1 MSTVYA
7 LPSDSAAR
15 DRIRHGLGESLLVEA
30 SAGTGKTTEMVARM
44 VNVLRSGVTK
54 IDQLAAVTFTHKA
67 AGEMK
72 LRLRQELDRARGNS
86 EGGDRAHLEHALQH
100 LEEASIG
107 TIHAFCAQILRE
119 RPVEARVDPAFAEIT
134 DYQRDRLYSRA
145 FRGWIQDRLQEDS
158 PGVRRALSR
167 LAWTKRGDRSPLDDL
182 RYAAIQLVEWRDFTA
197 PWTRVPF
204 DRHGAID
211 QIVGHVLAVGPKL
224 NQNFAVVRELA
235 TGIARAD
242 DISRR
247 DYDALEAQL
256 VKLHRDLIYNKR
268 KGVEDLMA
276 ALTTF
281 KTCADADLAAELKEE
296 LAGFVDRYEDL
307 KRQSG
312 QLDFLDQLL
321 LTRDLI
327 RDNLQVRTY
336 LQQRFSHIFVDE
348 FQDTDPL
355 QAEIILLLAA
365 DDPQQKDW
373 MRARPVDGK
382 LFVVGDPKQSIYKFR
397 RADVLLY
404 QKLRHNLIGC
414 GVGVVQLTRSF
425 RSVRPLQEFV
435 NAAFAPEMNGDET
448 AGQASYAPLLQ
459 GEPHDAI
466 QPAVMA
472 LPVPK
477 IYGFRDVSRKVVAE
491 SEPDVIVAF
500 TDWLL
505 KQSGWTVRDPENK
518 HQRVPIRERHICLLF
533 RRLTN
538 FGVDI
543 SREYTRRFE
552 ARGISHLLVG
562 SKSFHRREEIESL
575 RAALTAIEWPDDEL
589 ALYATLRGSLFAISD
604 ATLIKFRHQ
613 HKSLHPFQP
622 RESIAEEFAPIVHAL
637 DLLKELHRGR
647 NWRPVADT
655 LNRMLEAT
663 RAHAGFAF
671 RPAGHQV
678 LANVARLADLARGYE
693 LEGGISF
700 RGFVERL
707 EEQAEHSTEVSEAA
721 VLEEGSE
728 GVRLMTTHAAKGLE
742 FPVVILADLTAN
754 LARKQP
760 ERFVN
765 NEKQLCATELLN
777 CMPIE
782 LRSEQVREQARERAE
797 GVRVAYVAATR
808 AKDLLIVSV
817 VGEQEMEGWLE
828 PLNKAIYPPRSAW
841 RVARQ
846 AEGCPKFGNSSV
858 LERPPEQMDSG
869 DSSVRPGLHSPRMGP
884 HEVVWWDPA
893 VLNREFD
900 SDYGLRQQQLL
911 GEGGA
916 DSLAPYEAWRESR
929 AAMLAEGARPSF
941 RVITASEEL
950 DLPPAFTGRI
960 ETVMVGERAARPYGP
975 RFGNLVH
982 AVMSQVD
989 LVANVEAII
998 LLTGLHAR
1006 ILGADE
1012 DEALAAANAI
1022 SAALA
1027 HPLLSQARQADRLHR
1042 EWPVSWRADNR
1053 WLEGRIDLAYL
1064 SAGTWS
1070 IIDFKTT
1077 ADLTLH
1083 RRRYETQLAWY
1094 VAAVEALTGQPAR
1107 GVLLGV

>member
-15 DRIRHGLGESLLVEA
+15 ERIRHGLDESLLVEA

-44 VNVLRSGVTK
+44 VNVLRSGRTT
-54 IDQLAAVTFTHKA
+54 IDQIAAVTFTHKA

-72 LRLRQELDRARGNS
+72 LRLRQELDRARTQEVGR
-86 EGGDRAHLEHALQH
+86 DHLEHALQH

-119 RPVEARVDPAFAEIT
+119 RPVEARVDPAFAEVT

-145 FRGWIQDRLQEDS
+145 FRGWIQSRLQEDS

-167 LAWTKRGDRSPLDDL
+167 LAWAKYPDRSPLDAL
-182 RYAAIQLVEWRDFTA
+182 RFAAIELVEWRDFRA

-204 DRHGAID
+204 DRPGAID
-211 QIVGHVLAVGPKL
+211 QIVGHVLAVGPQV
-224 NQNFAVVRELA
+224 NQGFAAVRELA

-242 DISRR
+242 EIGKR

-256 VKLHRDLIYNKR
+256 IKLHRDLTYK
-268 KGVEDLMA
+268 KGKGIEDLMA
-276 ALTTF
+276 ALASF

-296 LAGFVDRYEDL
+296 LAGFVDRYEEL
-307 KRQSG
+307 KRQAG

-321 LTRDLI
+321 LTRDLV
-327 RDNLQVRTY
+327 RNNRQVRAY
-336 LQQRFSHIFVDE
+336 LQKRFSHIFVDE

-365 DDPQQKDW
+365 DNADEADW
-373 MRARPVDGK
+373 MQARPVDGK

-404 QKLRHNLIGC
+404 QKLRRNLLER

-425 RSVRPLQEFV
+425 RSVQPLQEFV
-435 NAAFAPEMNGDET
+435 NAAFALEMNGDET
-448 AGQASYAPLLQ
+448 TGQASYAPLLQ
-459 GEPHDAI
+459 GEPHEAV
-466 QPAVMA
+466 QPAVVA
-472 LPVPK
+472 LPVPR
-477 IYGFRDVSRKVVAE
+477 IYGMRDVSRKVVAE
-491 SEPDVIVAF
+491 SEPEVVVAF

-505 KQSGWTVRDPENK
+505 RESGWTVRDPEDRRK
-518 HQRVPIRERHICLLF
+518 RIPIRERHICLLF

-589 ALYATLRGSLFAISD
+589 SLYATLRGSLFAISD
-604 ATLIKFRHQ
+604 ALLLKFRHQ
-613 HKSLHPFQP
+613 HRSLNPFQP
-622 RESIAEEFAPIVHAL
+622 RASIDTEFAPIVAAL
-637 DLLKELHRGR
+637 DLLQELHRKR

-655 LNRMLEAT
+655 LNRLLEAT

-707 EEQAEHSTEVSEAA
+707 EEQAERSTEVSEAA

-742 FPVVILADLTAN
+742 FPVVILADLTAG
-754 LARKQP
+754 LARHQP
-760 ERFVN
+760 QRFVD
-765 NEKQLCATELLN
+765 NEKQLCANELLG
-777 CMPIE
+777 CTPME
-782 LRSEQVREQARERAE
+782 LYSEKIREQARERAE

-808 AKDLLIVSV
+808 AKDLLILPV

-828 PLNKAIYPPRSAW
+828 PLNKAVYPPRPAW
-841 RVARQ
+841 RTARR
-846 AEGCPKFGNSSV
+846 AEGCPQFGASSV
-858 LERPPEQMDSG
+858 LERPPEQSG
-869 DSSVRPGLHSPRMGP
+869 MGETSVKPGLHSPRVGT

-900 SDYGLRQQQLL
+900 ADYGLRQQQLL
-911 GEGGA
+911 GEGGV
-916 DSLAPYEAWRESR
+916 DSLAPYQEWRDER
-929 AAMLAEGARPSF
+929 EKLLAEASRPSD
-941 RVITASEEL
+941 RVVTASEEL
-950 DLPPAFTGRI
+950 DLPPAFTGEI
-960 ETVMVGERAARPYGP
+960 ETLMEERAPRPYGP

-982 AVMSQVD
+982 AVLSQVD
-989 LVANVEAII
+989 LRATPETII
-998 LLTGLHAR
+998 LETGLHAR

-1012 DEALAAANAI
+1012 DEALAAANAVRN
-1022 SAALA
+1022 ALQ
-1027 HPLLSQARQADRLHR
+1027 HPYLEQARQARRLHR
-1042 EWPVSWRADNR
+1042 EWPVSWRAAGR
-1053 WLEGRIDLAYL
+1053 LLEGRIDLAFL
-1064 SAGTWS
+1064 DERGWT

-1083 RRRYETQLAWY
+1083 RRRYATQLAWY
-1094 VAAVEALTGQPAR
+1094 VAAVETLTGQAAR

>member
-7 LPSDSAAR
+7 LPTDSAGR
-15 DRIRHGLGESLLVEA
+15 DRIRQSLGESLLVEA

-44 VNVLRSGVTK
+44 VNVLRTGTTT
-54 IDQLAAVTFTHKA
+54 IDRLAAVTFTHKA

-72 LRLRQELDRARGNS
+72 LRLRQELDRSRTTATGAER
-86 EGGDRAHLEHALQH
+86 DHLEHALQH

-145 FRGWIQDRLQEDS
+145 FRGWIQGRLQEDS

-204 DRHGAID
+204 DRRDAID
-211 QIVGHVLAVGPKL
+211 RIVGHVLAVGPQL
-224 NQNFAVVRELA
+224 NQSFAVVRELA

-268 KGVEDLMA
+268 KGVEDLMT
-276 ALTTF
+276 ALTSF

-307 KRQSG
+307 KRQAG
-312 QLDFLDQLL
+312 QLDFLDQLI

-327 RDNLQVRTY
+327 RDNQQVRGY

-365 DDPQQKDW
+365 DNEQESDW
-373 MRARPVDGK
+373 MKAKPVDGK

-404 QKLRHNLIGC
+404 QKLRRNLLDR
-414 GVGVVQLTRSF
+414 GVGIVQLTRSF
-425 RSVRPLQEFV
+425 RSVGPLQHFV
-435 NAAFAPEMNGDET
+435 NAAFAEEMNGDEVT
-448 AGQASYAPLLQ
+448 GQASYSPLLQ

-466 QPAVMA
+466 QPAVVA
-472 LPVPK
+472 LPAPRV
-477 IYGFRDVSRKVVAE
+477 YATRDVSRRVVAE
-491 SEPDVIVAF
+491 SEPEAIVAF

-505 KQSGWTVRDPENK
+505 RESGWTVRDPE
-518 HQRVPIRERHICLLF
+518 QRGRRVPIRERHICLLF

-538 FGVDI
+538 YGVDI

-575 RAALTAIEWPDDEL
+575 RAALTAIEWPEDEL

-604 ATLIKFRHQ
+604 ATLLKFRHQ
-613 HKSLHPFQP
+613 YKRLHPFQP
-622 RESIAEEFAPIVHAL
+622 LEGMAEEFAAIAEAL
-637 DLLKELHRGR
+637 ALLRELHRGR

-655 LNRMLEAT
+655 LNRLLEAT

-760 ERFVN
+760 ERFVDN
-765 NEKQLCATELLN
+765 DKQLCATELLN

-782 LRSEQVREQARERAE
+782 LMREQVREQARERAE

-808 AKDLLIVSV
+808 AKDLLVVPV

-828 PLNKAIYPPRSAW
+828 PLNKAVYPSRSAW
-841 RVARQ
+841 RTARQ
-846 AEGCPKFGNSSV
+846 AEGCPQFGPATV
-858 LERPPEQMDSG
+858 LERPLEQMDG
-869 DSSVRPGLHSPRMGP
+869 DESSVRPGLHTPRTGG

-911 GEGGA
+911 GEGGV
-916 DSLAPYEAWRESR
+916 DSLAPYQEWRDAR
-929 AAMLAEGARPSF
+929 AAMLAEGARPSV
-941 RVITASEEL
+941 RIVTATEEL
-950 DLPPAFTGRI
+950 AAPPTFTGVI
-960 ETVMVGERAARPYGP
+960 ETVLVGDRVPRPYGP
-975 RFGNLVH
+975 RFGTLVH
-982 AVMSQVD
+982 AVLSQVS
-989 LVANVEAII
+989 LSATAEIVVLSA
-998 LLTGLHAR
+998 GLHAR
-1006 ILGADE
+1006 ILGAGE
-1012 DEALAAANAI
+1012 EEALAAANAVC
-1022 SAALA
+1022 ATLE
-1027 HPLLSQARQADRLHR
+1027 HPLLQQARTSGRTHR
-1042 EWPVSWRADNR
+1042 EWPVSWRTGGQ
-1053 WLEGRIDLAYL
+1053 LIEGRIDLAFL
-1064 SAGTWS
+1064 DKTGWV
-1070 IIDFKTT
+1070 IVDFKTS
-1077 ADLTLH
+1077 ADLTLN
-1083 RRRYETQLAWY
+1083 RRKYQTQLSWY
-1094 VAAVEALTGQPAR
+1094 VAAVEALTGQAAR

>member
-15 DRIRHGLGESLLVEA
+15 ERIRHGLEESLLVEA

-44 VNVLRSGVTK
+44 VNVLRSGRTT

-72 LRLRQELDRARGNS
+72 LRLRQELDRARGSS
-86 EGGDRAHLEHALQH
+86 EGLDREHLEHALQH

-119 RPVEARVDPAFAEIT
+119 RPVEARVDPAFGEIT
-134 DYQRDRLYSRA
+134 DYQRDRLYGRA
-145 FRGWIQDRLQEDS
+145 FRGWIQGRLQEDS

-211 QIVGHVLAVGPKL
+211 QIVGHLLAVGPKL
-224 NQNFAVVRELA
+224 NQSFAVIRELA

-242 DISRR
+242 EIGRR

-256 VKLHRDLIYNKR
+256 VRLHRDLIYNKR

-276 ALTTF
+276 ALTSF

-307 KRQSG
+307 KRQAG
-312 QLDFLDQLL
+312 QLDFLDQLI

-327 RDNLQVRTY
+327 RDNQQVRGY
-336 LQQRFSHIFVDE
+336 LQRRFSHLFVDE

-355 QAEIILLLAA
+355 QAEIILLLVA
-365 DDPQQKDW
+365 DDEQQNDW
-373 MRARPVDGK
+373 MKARPVDGK

-404 QKLRHNLIGC
+404 QKLRKNLLDR

-425 RSVRPLQEFV
+425 RSVLPLQHFV
-435 NAAFAPEMNGDET
+435 NAAFAEEMNGDELT
-448 AGQASYAPLLQ
+448 GQASYSPLLQ
-459 GEPHDAI
+459 GEPHQAA
-466 QPAVMA
+466 QPTVVA
-472 LPVPK
+472 LPAPRV
-477 IYGFRDVSRKVVAE
+477 YATRDVSRRVVAE
-491 SEPDVIVAF
+491 SEPEAIVAF

-505 KQSGWTVRDPENK
+505 HRSGWTVRDPENRG
-518 HQRVPIRERHICLLF
+518 QRVPIRERHICLLF

-538 FGVDI
+538 YGVDI

-562 SKSFHRREEIESL
+562 SKSFHRREEVESL

-589 ALYATLRGSLFAISD
+589 ALYATLRGSLFAIND
-604 ATLIKFRHQ
+604 ATLLKFRHK
-613 HKSLHPFQP
+613 HHSLNPF
-622 RESIAEEFAPIVHAL
+622 RKLESPAEEFAPIVEAL
-637 DLLKELHRGR
+637 ELLRELHRKR

-655 LNRMLEAT
+655 LNRLLEAT

-678 LANVARLADLARGYE
+678 LANVVRLADLARGYE

-760 ERFVN
+760 ERFVDN
-765 NEKQLCATELLN
+765 DKQLCATELLN

-782 LRSEQVREQARERAE
+782 LMQEQVREQARDRAE

-808 AKDLLIVSV
+808 AKDLLVVPV

-828 PLNKAIYPPRSAW
+828 PLNKAVYPPRSAW
-841 RVARQ
+841 RTARR
-846 AEGCPKFGNSSV
+846 ADTCPPFGPASV
-858 LERPPEQMDSG
+858 LERPMDQIG
-869 DSSVRPGLHSPRMGP
+869 TEECSVRPGLHGPRSGD

-900 SDYGLRQQQLL
+900 ADYGLRQQQLL

-916 DSLAPYEAWRESR
+916 DSLAPYQAWRESR
-929 AAMLAEGARPSF
+929 QALLEQGARPSV
-941 RVITASEEL
+941 RVVTATGEL
-950 DLPPAFTGRI
+950 ESPPGFTGTI
-960 ETVMVGERAARPYGP
+960 ETMMVGDRAPRPYGP
-975 RFGNLVH
+975 RFGTLVH
-982 AVMSQVD
+982 AVLSQVD
-989 LVANVEAII
+989 LSATSESVI
-998 LLTGLHAR
+998 LSAGMHAR

-1012 DEALAAANAI
+1012 DEALAAANAVV
-1022 SAALA
+1022 AALN
-1027 HPLLSQARQADRLHR
+1027 HTTLQQARQATRVHR
-1042 EWPVSWRADNR
+1042 EWPVSWRTGDQ
-1053 WLEGRIDLAYL
+1053 LIEGRIDLAFL
-1064 SAGTWS
+1064 GDGGWV
-1070 IIDFKTT
+1070 IVDFKTS
-1077 ADLTLH
+1077 ADLTLN
-1083 RRRYETQLAWY
+1083 RRKYQSQLAWY
-1094 VAAVEALTGQPAR
+1094 VAAVASLSGQPSR
-1107 GVLLGV
+1107 GILLGV